1 MIARNVSLLLA
12 VFLLI
17 TILMVAACSK
27 AGEHSLDNVP
37 TGWKS
42 IVSPGNAWT
51 YVVPVTL
58 DDGTRCI
65 VLTSNSN
72 RGGITCDWGKK

>member
-1 MIARNVSLLLA
+1 MIARNVALLLA

-17 TILMVAACSK
+17 TILMVSACSK

-42 IVSPGNAWT
+42 IVSPGNVW
-51 YVVPVTL
+51 
-58 DDGTRCI
+58 RSEEH
-65 VLTSNSN
+65 TSELQSQRN
-72 RGGITCDWGKK
+72 

>member
-12 VFLLI
+12 GFLLI
-17 TILMVAACSK
+17 TISTIAACSK

-37 TGWKS
+37 AEWKS
-42 IVSPGNAWT
+42 IVSPGNTWSF
-51 YVVPVTL
+51 VVPVTL
-58 DDGTRCI
+58 DDGTRCV
-65 VLTSNSN
+65 VLTSNGN